1 MKKGLTISLL
11 VSMLLLAGCQSGE
24 EPEAS
29 PNENTSTASTSLV
42 ESETVESTSQSTT
55 ENTTSPNTTESTS
68 SSSEVEERLWDTDKA
83 QSLDTFMTDWGETMD
98 QEYKEYFQGNN
109 VDWYGEQIPDELV
122 GEKKDWNTVLEEEPI
137 DFEWSENGEA
147 SEDAYALVAVYSDA
161 DTQEYPDQHLY
172 FFAIYDGEPKVL
184 ISQQTQGNAE
194 NNFHFSETDNE
205 ELQDGFS
212 DIVNDDRI

>member
-55 ENTTSPNTTESTS
+55 ENTTSSNTTESTS

-98 QEYKEYFQGNN
+98 QEYKEYSQGNN

-194 NNFHFSETDNE
+194 NNFYFSETDNE